1 MKKHQIIS
9 LEEDN
14 MKKLTKIFA
23 SLLAIILTGCG
34 SNEKQVD
41 PKDSSKKDEPL
52 VVGFVYIGPV
62 NDGGYTEAHNNGKIA
77 LENEFGDKVKVLIRE
92 NVPEGPES
100 EKAMR
105 DLVDQG
111 AKVIFSTSFGFMDYT
126 AKVAKD
132 HPEVKFMHCSGNT
145 TLDNMG
151 TYFGKIEEPRYL
163 SGIVAGMKTKTNKIG
178 YVGAFPFPEV
188 IRGINAF
195 TLGVQSVNKDATV
208 EVMWTNTWYD
218 PAKEKEAANALLDKG
233 CDVLGQH
240 QDSTATQIAASERGA
255 ASIGYDLEHK
265 ENVSGYMTAPIWN
278 WGTYYIKAVKEVMD
292 GTWKSES
299 YWGPMADGIVDLA
312 PLTEYAPEESKE
324 KVEEAKKAIL
334 DGSLKVFKGPLLD
347 QSGEVK
353 VKDGDVMSDEDVWSM
368 DWFVK
373 GVIGKTK

>member
-1 MKKHQIIS
+1 
-9 LEEDN
+9 

-23 SLLAIILTGCG
+23 SLLVIMSIILTGCG

-299 YWGPMADGIVDLA
+299 YWGPMTDGIVDLA